1 MGKLRIGLCMSGTAV
16 VLASNVVVSG
26 VAGAH
31 GGGGDEGRGGDVR
44 RVRVTDDCDPASFNT
59 AFGAGTCVGDGETT
73 LTSFIGQLKATGTA
87 AGWAFRPARVRL
99 DDDER
104 VVAVNTGG
112 EFHTFTEVATFG
124 GGCIDGLNTILGL
137 TPVAECTP
145 TVTVGGRTVPAAFV
159 TSGIDAGHNLH
170 VHVLDPGTHRFEC
183 LIHPWMRSVVTV
195 EADGQEHD

>member
-1 MGKLRIGLCMSGTAV
+1 MGKLRTGLCIAGTAV

-26 VAGAH
+26 AAGAH
-31 GGGGDEGRGGDVR
+31 GGGDGRGDDVR
-44 RVRVTDDCDPASFNT
+44 RVRVSDDCDPATFNL
-59 AFGAGTCVGDGETT
+59 AFGPGTCVGAGTT
-73 LTSFIGQLKATGTA
+73 TVTDFLGQLRATGVA

-99 DDDER
+99 DDGER
-104 VVAVNTGG
+104 VNAVNTGG

-124 GGCIDGLNTILGL
+124 GGCIAGLNTILGL

-195 EADGQEHD
+195 EADDHEGD